1 ISDVAGAYA
10 QNVRPLP
17 RYYGA
22 LAAGRLATERGI
34 ALDADDRERRRI
46 IESLMC
52 NFWVDL
58 GADHHFADELAA
70 LAPLERDGLVRVRGS
85 EIDVLPLGQVFV
97 RNVAMVFDA
106 YLRRPATERPVFS
119 RTV

>member
-1 ISDVAGAYA
+1 

-17 RYYGA
+17 RYYAA
-22 LAAGRLATERGI
+22 LAAGRLAIEHGI
-34 ALDADDRERRRI
+34 LLDEDDRERRRI

-58 GADHHFADELAA
+58 GAGHGFAEEMQA
-70 LAPLERDGLVRVRGS
+70 LAPLERDGLVRVRGT
-85 EIDVLPLGQVFV
+85 EIEVLPIGQVFV

-106 YLRRPATERPVFS
+106 YLRKPTCARPVYS